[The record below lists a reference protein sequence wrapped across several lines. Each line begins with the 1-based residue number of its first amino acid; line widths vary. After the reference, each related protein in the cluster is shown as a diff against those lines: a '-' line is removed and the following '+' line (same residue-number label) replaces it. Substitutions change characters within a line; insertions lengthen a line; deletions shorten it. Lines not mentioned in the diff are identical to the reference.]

1 MRIGLTGGGTSVD
14 SMVRQAQQAEAD
26 GFASLWYAS
35 AVAGDPLVAMAFAG
49 RSTTSIELGTAVLQT
64 YPCHPLL
71 QANRTVAAANAMG
84 RPGLTL
90 GLGPSH
96 RPIVEDVLGLSYDR
110 PARHTEEYVRI
121 VTALLRDGNADFDGA
136 DWTTHSAGRM
146 AAAEH
151 AVPVLLAALSPR
163 MLRVAGS
170 HADGVILWLASAAAL
185 ERSIMPVLSAAADA
199 AGRPAPRVVA
209 GLPVAVHDDR
219 AEAEAAVAATATGYG
234 AMPNFERIVATGGG
248 SSAADVAIIGDEASV
263 QRQLERLITAGA
275 TDIWAQPVAVGA
287 DREQRRSS
295 LRRTRALLSALA
307 RQPD

>member
-209 GLPVAVHDDR
+209 GLPVAVHNDR

-234 AMPNFERIVATGGG
+234 AMPNFEQIVATGGG